1 VGRIQR
7 VAHTRTASKVPEITA
22 YFWGIKIL
30 TTGMGETTSESIH
43 SIHTR
48 RRELF
53 YWAAVLVTSALG
65 TAAGDMT
72 AFSLNLGFLVSGLLF
87 AALFVAPAIGHP
99 SAVSGSDTPRSAPCS
114 RSRSLRWSA
123 ISP

>member
-1 VGRIQR
+1 

-53 YWAAVLVTSALG
+53 YWAAVLVTFALG
-65 TAAGDMT
+65 TAAGRHDGIQPEPRIPGLGV
-72 AFSLNLGFLVSGLLF
+72 ALRRAVRRAGDRPSIGGLGF
-87 AALFVAPAIGHP
+87 
-99 SAVSGSDTPRSAPCS
+99 
-114 RSRSLRWSA
+114 
-123 ISP
+123 